1 MADDAK
7 DETPPHDEGPKINDK
22 RKIDPE
28 TGEARPSGRV
38 GDGFRKKPPPPH
50 DLDAD
55 PGAGDSESDSDSK
68 DSDSRD
74 SDSAD
79 GESTD
84 SDEPAVDGAPGD
96 DDIEL
101 IQSEGADIEFTD
113 EDLELLA
120 GAERDLVAEYRE
132 RAARAEA
139 ELKNFRTR
147 VERDRQANREAVIA
161 EVIRSLLPAI
171 DDLDRAEAHGD
182 LIEGSPLTIVA
193 QKLRAG
199 FEKYGLTKVGEKG
212 ERFDPKLHE
221 AIVRLPSADVKFDT
235 VADVIEPGYLLGE
248 RLIRAARVA
257 VSSPE

>member
-28 TGEARPSGRV
+28 TGEPRESGRV
-38 GDGFRKKPPPPH
+38 GDGFRKKAAEAKEPAA
-50 DLDAD
+50 DAG
-55 PGAGDSESDSDSK
+55 PKKSDSK
-68 DSDSRD
+68 DS
-74 SDSAD
+74 
-79 GESTD
+79 GPKGTEP
-84 SDEPAVDGAPGD
+84 DEPAVDGAPDD

-101 IQSEGADIEFTD
+101 IQVEGADIEFTD

-120 GAERDLVAEYRE
+120 DAERDLVGEYRE

-199 FEKYGLTKVGEKG
+199 FDKYGLTKVGEKG

-221 AIVRLPSADVKFDT
+221 ALVRLPSADVKFDT

>member
-7 DETPPHDEGPKINDK
+7 DEKPPHDEGPKINDK

-28 TGEARPSGRV
+28 TGEPRLSGRV
-38 GDGFRKKPPPPH
+38 GDGFRKKAAEPQEPAT
-50 DLDAD
+50 DSD
-55 PGAGDSESDSDSK
+55 PKDSESDSM
-68 DSDSRD
+68 DSDSMN
-74 SDSAD
+74 
-79 GESTD
+79 
-84 SDEPAVDGAPGD
+84 SDEPAVDGAPDD

-101 IQSEGADIEFTD
+101 IQVEGADIEFTD

-120 GAERDLVAEYRE
+120 DAERDLVGEYRE

-221 AIVRLPSADVKFDT
+221 ALVRLPSADVKFDT

>member
-28 TGEARPSGRV
+28 TGEARVSGRV
-38 GDGFRKKPPPPH
+38 GDGFRKK
-50 DLDAD
+50 AAEAKE
-55 PGAGDSESDSDSK
+55 GAESTGAESK
-68 DSDSRD
+68 DS
-74 SDSAD
+74 
-79 GESTD
+79 GPTD

-101 IQSEGADIEFTD
+101 IQAEGADIEFTD

-120 GAERDLVAEYRE
+120 DAERDLVGEYRE

-161 EVIRSLLPAI
+161 EVIRSLLPTI

-221 AIVRLPSADVKFDT
+221 ALVRLPSADVKFDT

>member
-1 MADDAK
+1 MADK
-7 DETPPHDEGPKINDK
+7 DDTPKKDKSERDRDERVTEPVADGFRSPEADGEP
-22 RKIDPE
+22 DEVQE
-28 TGEARPSGRV
+28 TGEPLV
-38 GDGFRKKPPPPH
+38 
-50 DLDAD
+50 
-55 PGAGDSESDSDSK
+55 E
-68 DSDSRD
+68 
-74 SDSAD
+74 
-79 GESTD
+79 E
-84 SDEPAVDGAPGD
+84 EPDGA

-101 IQSEGADIEFTD
+101 IEAQDADVEFSD

-120 GAERDLVAEYRE
+120 EAERDLVGEYRE

-161 EVIRSLLPAI
+161 EVIRSLLPVI

-182 LIEGSPLTIVA
+182 LVDGKPLTIVA
-193 QKLRAG
+193 QKLRTG
-199 FEKYGLTKVGEKG
+199 FEKYGLVKVGENG

-221 AIVRLPSADVKFDT
+221 AIVRLPSSEVEFDT

-248 RLIRAARVA
+248 RLIRAAKVA

>member
-1 MADDAK
+1 MADEKND
-7 DETPPHDEGPKINDK
+7 DETPKVHDK

-28 TGEARPSGRV
+28 TGEPRTGKSFEDAEERVTEPV
-38 GDGFRKKPPPPH
+38 GDGFRSKK
-50 DLDAD
+50 DA
-55 PGAGDSESDSDSK
+55 GEVEDSE
-68 DSDSRD
+68 
-74 SDSAD
+74 
-79 GESTD
+79 
-84 SDEPAVDGAPGD
+84 EPAVDEVP
-96 DDIEL
+96 
-101 IQSEGADIEFTD
+101 GADDVELLEAEGPDVELSD

-120 GAERDLVAEYRE
+120 EAERDLVSEYRE

-182 LIEGSPLTIVA
+182 LTEGSPLTIVA
-193 QKLRAG
+193 QKLRSG
-199 FEKYGLTKVGEKG
+199 FEKYGLVKVGEKG

-221 AIVRLPSADVKFDT
+221 ALVRIPSSEVEFDT
-235 VADVIEPGYLLGE
+235 VADVIETGYLLGE
-248 RLIRAARVA
+248 RLIRAAKVA